1 MRQSYLN
8 GQPPSEG
15 SVLQS
20 IAQKLKFSSAVVHG
34 VVSDFLTGVAHRLG
48 FPCRTSGH
56 RFQRLAPEASAQYI
70 LNCWAWAKG
79 YCRSELHGHICE
91 IGPGNS
97 RAAALMFRH
106 EGFEKVT
113 LIDRYPIDS
122 APGDPAIIQ
131 ELSRKLSVDSN
142 YVTGSL
148 ADSFLNVINNQ
159 MAEEFF
165 AQKQECF
172 DVIYSNAVLEHLDA
186 PIRSLDDM
194 YAALRPGGTLL
205 HVIDL
210 RNHGLLQSLGEL
222 KWLEISDS
230 LFHHMRRN
238 TARPNRVL
246 YHEYAAWAQRT
257 PGAQIYVQRILGSDH
272 NWVGKTLAEIDAS
285 DRQRSSE
292 IVRNQ
297 RSNLNEQFS
306 VVSDEN
312 LGVAVIVLVA
322 EKPEGG

>member
-1 MRQSYLN
+1 M
-8 GQPPSEG
+8 
-15 SVLQS
+15 LQS
-20 IAQKLKFSSAVVHG
+20 IAQKFRFGSAIVYG
-34 VVSDFLTGVAHRLG
+34 VVTDFLTGAAHRLG

-70 LNCWAWAKG
+70 LNCWEWAKG
-79 YCRSELHGHICE
+79 YCNRELHGHICE

-106 EGFEKVT
+106 EGFERVT

-131 ELSRKLSVDSN
+131 ELSKKLSVDSN
-142 YVTGSL
+142 YVAGSL
-148 ADSFLNVINNQ
+148 DDSFLSVINNQ

-165 AQKQECF
+165 AQQRECF

-186 PIRSLDDM
+186 PVQSLDDM
-194 YAALRPGGTLL
+194 YAALRPGGKLL

-222 KWLEISDS
+222 KWLEIPDS

-238 TARPNRVL
+238 TARPNRIL
-246 YHEYAAWAQRT
+246 YHEYAAWVQRT

-272 NWVGKTLAEIDAS
+272 NWVGKTWAEIDVS
-285 DRQRSSE
+285 DRQRSSDL
-292 IVRNQ
+292 VRSQ
-297 RSNLNEQFS
+297 RSNLGEHFS
-306 VVSDEN
+306 HVSDEN
-312 LGVAVIVLVA
+312 LSVGVIVLMV
-322 EKPEGG
+322 EKPGSD